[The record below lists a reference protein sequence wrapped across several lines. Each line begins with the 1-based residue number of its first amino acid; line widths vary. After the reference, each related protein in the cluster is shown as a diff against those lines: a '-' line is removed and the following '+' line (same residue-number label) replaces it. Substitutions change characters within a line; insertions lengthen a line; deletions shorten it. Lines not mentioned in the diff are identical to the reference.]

1 MNLADVMD
9 ELGAALDTIDGLR
22 VTAWPADRIQV
33 PAAIVGYP
41 ISGTFDVTMGRGV
54 DQLEIPVAVVVSR
67 VSARAARDALAPYC
81 DGSGAS
87 SVKAALQ
94 GATYTAASSVRV
106 RGVEF
111 DPFDYNAVQY
121 LAATFAV
128 DVYGSGS

>member
-22 VTAWPADRIQV
+22 VTAWPADRIQP
-33 PAAIVGYP
+33 PAAVVGYP
-41 ISGTFDVTMGRGV
+41 ITYTFDVTMGRGV
-54 DQLEIPVAVVVSR
+54 DELQIPVAVIVSR
-67 VSARAARDALAPYC
+67 VSVRAARDELAPYC

-94 GATYTAASSVRV
+94 GASYTAASSVRV
-106 RGVEF
+106 RSIDF
-111 DPFDYNAVQY
+111 DPFDYNAIQY
-121 LAATFAV
+121 LAATFTV